1 MSRLSPLKISTLS
14 LMQEAYIITGLR
26 SAVGKAN
33 RGGFRNYRPDDL
45 AADVIKAL
53 IASVPQLDPGRV
65 DDLIVGCAVPEAEQ
79 GMQMGRWIALLS
91 LPQSVSGVIVNRY
104 CGSGLETIAMGVAK
118 IKAGMADCVIAGG
131 TESMSMVPIMG
142 HKTSL
147 NYNIAS
153 EHPEW
158 YLGMG
163 LTAEEVAVDYKVT
176 REDMDTFAYHSH
188 QKALKAIE
196 QGYFESQIVPVEVE
210 EVLIAAGGQK
220 VTTKTIVKVDEGP
233 RADTSLEALASLRPV
248 FRNNGTVTAGNSS
261 QTSDG
266 ASFVL
271 IMSERMMKEL
281 GLEPRL
287 RMVGY
292 ATEGIDPRIMGM
304 GPIKAVPKV
313 LKQTG
318 MKSSDLDVIE
328 LNEAFASQSLAVI
341 RELDL
346 DPSKVNPNGGAI
358 ALGHPLGCSG
368 AKLSVQVMHELERTG
383 KKYGMVTACV
393 GGGQGVAG
401 IYESLQ

>member
-1 MSRLSPLKISTLS
+1 MA
-14 LMQEAYIITGLR
+14 EAYIITGYR
-26 SAVGKAN
+26 SAVGKSK
-33 RGGFRNYRPDDL
+33 RGGFQNYRPDDL

-53 IASVPQLDPGRV
+53 VAAVPELDPDRV

-79 GMQMGRWIALLS
+79 GMQMARWISLLS
-91 LPQSVSGVIVNRY
+91 LPQSVSGVTVNRY

-118 IKAGMADCVIAGG
+118 IKAGMADCIIAGG

-142 HKTSL
+142 VKASL
-147 NYNIAS
+147 NYKIAS

-163 LTAEEVAVDYKVT
+163 LTAEEVAVDYKVS
-176 REDMDTFAYHSH
+176 REDMDEFSYHSH
-188 QKALKAIE
+188 MKALNAIKN
-196 QGYFESQIVPVEVE
+196 GYFEDQIVPVEVE
-210 EVLIAAGGQK
+210 DVLIGAGGQRISNK
-220 VTTKTIVKVDEGP
+220 NIIKVDEGP
-233 RADTSLEALASLRPV
+233 RADTSLEVLAKLRPV

-266 ASFVL
+266 AAFVL
-271 IMSERMMKEL
+271 IMSERMVKEL
-281 GLEPRL
+281 NLEPRL

-313 LKQTG
+313 MKQTG
-318 MKSSDLDVIE
+318 MKVSDIDVIE
-328 LNEAFASQSLAVI
+328 LNEAFASQSLAVM

-346 DPSKVNPNGGAI
+346 DPAKVNPNGGAI
-358 ALGHPLGCSG
+358 SLGHPLGCTG
-368 AKLSVQVMHELERTG
+368 GKLTVQVMHELERTS

-401 IYESLQ
+401 IFESLK